1 MTLRRLLTAFLFFT
15 LPLLSTPGAFGAIAM
30 PSHVKASLV
39 AADASV
45 QPGKAI
51 TVALRLV
58 HEPKWHTYWSN
69 PGTGLATAI
78 EWKLPPGW
86 KAGVIQWPAP
96 KVLKDSKGNVVGN
109 GYEGELFLP
118 VTLAPPADLK
128 PGTKVELKAAAEWL
142 M

>member
-86 KAGVIQWPAP
+86 KAGDKTSWEQH
-96 KVLKDSKGNVVGN
+96 LKTRAQQGQNE
-109 GYEGELFLP
+109 Y
-118 VTLAPPADLK
+118 
-128 PGTKVELKAAAEWL
+128 TKVN
-142 M
+142 